1 MCAFTYHSKIVDEDL
16 RELLICRDLLASL
29 TEEQPYSVLPYLE
42 LAWVYVRL
50 GYPDLAAGIAYKAL
64 LLTDAIRDDCDEY
77 HAQAYNALKE
87 MVERVPVNPR
97 IETIRKMFDDDP
109 EQLFIEAPT
118 IAPGQQAREAED
130 LELMTWCEHFFQR
143 AM

>member
-1 MCAFTYHSKIVDEDL
+1 MLVH
-16 RELLICRDLLASL
+16 
-29 TEEQPYSVLPYLE
+29 LE
-42 LAWVYVRL
+42 LAWLYMRL
-50 GYPDLAAGIAYKAL
+50 GYPDLAAGSAYKAL
-64 LLTDAIRDDCDEY
+64 LLTDAIRDDSDEY
-77 HAQAYNALKE
+77 HDQAYGALKE

-109 EQLFIEAPT
+109 EQLFINAAV
-118 IAPGQQAREAED
+118 IDPGQQAREAED